1 MNTFAATYVVFVQ
14 AIGALVIFGVAAYA
28 IKQMLLKGQ
37 KPIDEIDVRVE
48 VPRR

>member
-1 MNTFAATYVVFVQ
+1 MNTFAANYVVFVQ

-37 KPIDEIDVRVE
+37 KPIDERDVRVE
-48 VPRR
+48 VTR

>member
-28 IKQMLLKGQ
+28 IKQMLLKLQ
-37 KPIDEIDVRVE
+37 QPIDERDV
-48 VPRR
+48 

>member
-1 MNTFAATYVVFVQ
+1 MNNFAATYVVFVQ

-28 IKQMLLKGQ
+28 IKKMLLKCQ
-37 KPIDEIDVRVE
+37 KPIDVPDIRAE

>member
-1 MNTFAATYVVFVQ
+1 MSNFAATYVDFVQ

-28 IKQMLLKGQ
+28 IKKMLLNGQ
-37 KPIDEIDVRVE
+37 KLIDEPDIRVK

>member
-28 IKQMLLKGQ
+28 IKQMLLKLQ
-37 KPIDEIDVRVE
+37 KPIDEPDIRVE
-48 VPRR
+48 VTKR

>member
-28 IKQMLLKGQ
+28 IKQMLLKLQ
-37 KPIDEIDVRVE
+37 QPIDERDVRVE
-48 VPRR
+48 VTRR

>member
-28 IKQMLLKGQ
+28 IKKMLLKGQ
-37 KPIDEIDVRVE
+37 KPIDEPDIRVE
-48 VPRR
+48 VTRR